1 MKSFILKII
10 NHINLNFHKKRK
22 IINIEHSDIKLSFLN
37 TNEITTY
44 RALSF
49 SSKEPETLNWID
61 NFEKKSV
68 FYDIG
73 ANVGIYSI
81 YAAKKNDANVIAFE
95 PSFFNLEIL
104 FKNIDINK
112 LNKKVVIVPL
122 ALNNI
127 NSIEKFNMSDNR
139 HASALSSFG
148 QTYDQYGNELNII
161 NFYKTIGM
169 KLDTLIEIFKID
181 LPDYIKIDVDGI
193 EHLILEGSS
202 KCLQNAKSILVEIT
216 NSFDEQINK
225 ANNILTNLNFVQQK
239 IPNTLGVQKTE
250 NQIWIKSK

>member
-73 ANVGIYSI
+73 ANV
-81 YAAKKNDANVIAFE
+81 
-95 PSFFNLEIL
+95 EIL

>member
-1 MKSFILKII
+1 MKIIISKII
-10 NHINLNFHKKRK
+10 NKINFFLQKKKK
-22 IINIEHSDIKLSFLN
+22 IIDVEHSDVKLSFFN

-73 ANVGIYSI
+73 ANIGIYSI
-81 YAAKKNDANVIAFE
+81 YAAKKKDLNVIAIE
-95 PSFFNLEIL
+95 PSIFNLEIL
-104 FKNIDINK
+104 FKNINLNK
-112 LNKKVVIVPL
+112 LNNKITIVPL

-127 NSIEKFNMSDNR
+127 NSVEKFNMSDNR

-148 QTYDQYGNELNII
+148 QSYDQYGNNLNII

-169 KLDTLIEIFKID
+169 KLDTLIETYNLN

-193 EHLILEGSS
+193 EHLILEGST
-202 KCLQNAKSILVEIT
+202 KCLQNAKSVLVEIT
-216 NSFDEQINK
+216 NSFDDQSTK
-225 ANNILTNLNFVQQK
+225 ACRILENLNFIHQK
-239 IPNTLGVQKTE
+239 NNKALDSKNTE
-250 NQIWIKSK
+250 NQIWLKNK